1 MVETL
6 FRTANDS
13 PRPVYYSVKPM
24 QLFDELKAERS
35 SRRAFQINRV
45 LSLWVLLSFALSW
58 LNAQSQRE
66 AFVLGLMEMSLQGV
80 SSRKVSKITEALC
93 GISFSKSTVS
103 ELCVESGVLS

>member
-6 FRTANDS
+6 FRAENDS
-13 PRPVYYSVKPM
+13 PRPVYCPVKPM

-45 LSLWVLLSFALSW
+45 LSLLALLSFALSW

-66 AFVLGLMEMSLQGV
+66 AYPPSLLTPG
-80 SSRKVSKITEALC
+80 
-93 GISFSKSTVS
+93 
-103 ELCVESGVLS
+103 